1 MNSYAAKTG
10 LVKPIERPKS
20 GVQKKN
26 TPQDNRKRAQRL
38 LMTWLTDE
46 PFLYKKIEKYI
57 TASDFTDELYQKV
70 AERLFTDL
78 KEGKYNPAAIIS
90 MFTDEEE
97 QREVAEIFNTKLE
110 ELTTPQEKEKAFHDI
125 LYQVKKNSYE
135 YYTAQ
140 LGSDVPFCVRGGT
153 ALIRGRGEEVR
164 KLAAMPPC
172 NIVLCKPEISCAT
185 AEMYRLL
192 DERTIE
198 SRPDTAGLTKA
209 LEVQDRQ
216 DISERLGNVFE
227 QVLPPE
233 SVILAIKRELLAL
246 GARAACMSG
255 SGSTVFGIFFEDEPA
270 ARAAA
275 QTLRKKYPQTYL
287 AENV

>member
-1 MNSYAAKTG
+1 MASVVEKAYAKINLSLDVLSRRADGYHNIKSVMQTVSLADTVTVADAPAGGITVTCDCAAVPQGQGNLAYRAAEVFFAETG
-10 LVKPIERPKS
+10 RACGVTIAIE
-20 GVQKKN
+20 
-26 TPQDNRKRAQRL
+26 
-38 LMTWLTDE
+38 
-46 PFLYKKIEKYI
+46 KKIPME
-57 TASDFTDELYQKV
+57 AGLAGGSADAAAVLRALRRLYDPLLPISALQ
-70 AERLFTDL
+70 RM
-78 KEGKYNPAAIIS
+78 AAA
-90 MFTDEEE
+90 
-97 QREVAEIFNTKLE
+97 V
-110 ELTTPQEKEKAFHDI
+110 
-125 LYQVKKNSYE
+125 
-135 YYTAQ
+135 
-140 LGSDVPFCVRGGT
+140 GSDVPFCVRGGT

-198 SRPDTAGLTKA
+198 GRPDTAGLTKA